1 MNMEKLF
8 DIEVVF
14 VKYLSGHLFL
24 LDTMIKTFSS
34 S

>member
-1 MNMEKLF
+1 MNIEKLF
-8 DIEVVF
+8 DTKVVLL
-14 VKYLSGHLFL
+14 KYLSGHLFL